1 MALLAA
7 ALLLSSPRLAG
18 TDTADA
24 PWPELSE
31 ECGQLLEEGS
41 LEVLRPHPDPHSALP
56 TLRVAAGC
64 LLRAGGLVGRG
75 TAGDGRQSRG
85 IAALGGL

>member
-18 TDTADA
+18 TDTADV
-24 PWPELSE
+24 PWSELSE

-41 LEVLRPHPDPHSALP
+41 LEVLRPPLSPCCP
-56 TLRVAAGC
+56 R
-64 LLRAGGLVGRG
+64 
-75 TAGDGRQSRG
+75 
-85 IAALGGL
+85 

>member
-24 PWPELSE
+24 PWPELSD
-31 ECGQLLEEGS
+31 ECGQLVEEGS
-41 LEVLRPHPDPHSALP
+41 LEVLRPPLSPCCP
-56 TLRVAAGC
+56 R
-64 LLRAGGLVGRG
+64 
-75 TAGDGRQSRG
+75 
-85 IAALGGL
+85 